1 MSENGAEPIPVLIV
15 GAGPVGLTLAI
26 ELGIRGIECVLVERR
41 DGKLR
46 VPRMSQVSC
55 RNMEF
60 CRRWGIA
67 ETVRNAVWSSSHPLD
82 FVYTTSLVGDEVAR
96 LKVPSYARQGDLY
109 YSPEGSCTCPQIYFD
124 PILAEKA
131 KSLPRIAMRYET
143 ALESFEQDADAVHV
157 RLRDAKS
164 GQSETVAARYLIG
177 CDGASS
183 RVREALGIP
192 LDGQGTLATSVNIFF
207 RSPELIA
214 IHDKGWARFYR
225 LVDDEG
231 CWGELIAIDGKE
243 LWRLTIFHDPAPAI
257 DSAAYLRR
265 MAGRDFSYEIIDAS
279 AWERRDFVARTYRDG
294 RVLIAGDSAHQC
306 SPTGG
311 AGMHTGV
318 CEAVNLAW
326 KLQALF
332 EGWGGPQLLDS
343 YETECR
349 PIATNYVNLSTAS
362 FDGLS
367 ALPGP
372 ADMRDAVAAN
382 PNLLRSLSMPDQL
395 RAQFCYEDS
404 PICVSDGTPRLEGA
418 ALLQPSARP
427 GTRAP
432 HAWIEAGKSTLDLFG
447 DGFVLMRLGG
457 SDTDPAPLAD
467 AAHDRGVPF
476 SVVDVE
482 KPEIAMLYEKR
493 LVLVRPDGHI
503 AWRAD
508 SLPGDPAALIDR
520 VRGA

>member
-1 MSENGAEPIPVLIV
+1 MTQELAGPVPVLIV

-26 ELGIRGIECVLVERR
+26 ELGLRGIDCTLVERR

-46 VPRMSQVSC
+46 VPRMSQVSV

-67 ETVRNAVWSSSHPLD
+67 ETVRSAVWSSSHPLD
-82 FVYTTSLVGDEVAR
+82 FVYTTSLIGPEVAR
-96 LKVPSYARQGDLY
+96 LKVPSYARRGNLD
-109 YSPEGSCTCPQIYFD
+109 YSPEGSCTCPQIFFD
-124 PILAEKA
+124 PIIAEKA
-131 KSLPRIAMRYET
+131 KSLPGVTIRYET
-143 ALESFEQDADAVHV
+143 SLDSFEQDADAVHATLTD
-157 RLRDAKS
+157 RKTGRT
-164 GQSETVAARYLIG
+164 ETLSARYMVG

-183 RVREALGIP
+183 RVREALGIA
-192 LDGQGTLATSVNIFF
+192 LEGKGTLATSINIFF
-207 RSPELIA
+207 RSPELIS

-225 LVDDEG
+225 LVDEEG

-243 LWRLTIFHDPAPAI
+243 LWRLTIFHDPSPEI
-257 DSAAYLRR
+257 DADAYLRR
-265 MAGRDFSYEIIDAS
+265 MAGREFDYEIIDS
-279 AWERRDFVARTYRDG
+279 SPWERRDFVARRYREG

-332 EGWGGPQLLDS
+332 EGWGGPRLLDS

-349 PIATNYVNLSTAS
+349 PIAGFYVELSTGS
-362 FDGLS
+362 FDALS
-367 ALPGP
+367 ALPGQDEMREAVKTDP
-372 ADMRDAVAAN
+372 A
-382 PNLLRSLSMPDQL
+382 LLRTLSMPDQL
-395 RAQFCYEDS
+395 RAQFCYEES
-404 PICVSDGTPRLEGA
+404 PICVGDGTPPLEGA
-418 ALLQPSARP
+418 ERLKPSARP

-432 HAWIEAGKSTLDLFG
+432 HAWIEDGKSTLDLFG
-447 DGFVLMRLGG
+447 EGFVLLRLGG
-457 SDTDPAPLAD
+457 ADTDPAPLA
-467 AAHDRGVPF
+467 AAARAKGVPF
-476 SVVDVE
+476 SVVD
-482 KPEIAMLYEKR
+482 IATPDIARLYEKK

-508 SLPGDPAALIDR
+508 TLPDDPAALIDR